1 MGFVPKKL
9 IQDGWLTALG
19 RVEYGSIAFVG
30 PDGNSW
36 SFKGTR
42 PGPAAQFT
50 IRDWGVIERLVARGD
65 IGLGEDFIASA
76 WDTDDVES
84 LISFFLLNLDQLE
97 GFAHG
102 NMANRLLFV
111 LHNSLVRRNSLSGSR
126 RNIEAHYDVGNDFY
140 SLWLD
145 ETMTYS
151 AALFEGQARALAEA
165 QRKKYGRIISKLDR
179 TGGSILEIGCG
190 WGGFAEQA
198 ASADYQVTGLTI
210 SPSQHEFAT
219 RRLGSNAEIRLQDY
233 RKVKGKFDSIVSIE
247 MFEAVGERYWPQ
259 YFNTIAERLARGG
272 KAVIQAIVVRDDL
285 FAGYRTRSDFIRHYV
300 FPGGMLP
307 SLVRIREEAE
317 RAGLKPL
324 SSFSF
329 GEDYA
334 KTLREWSARMQT
346 RESEVLA
353 LGHDRRFLRNW
364 QFYLGMCAAAFAVK
378 RTDVVQVEVVHA

>member
-1 MGFVPKKL
+1 MSFVPRKL

-19 RVEYGSIAFVG
+19 RTECGSIDFVG

-36 SFKGTR
+36 SFDGTR

-76 WDTDDVES
+76 WDTNDLEA

-102 NMANRLLFV
+102 NMANRVLFV

-126 RNIEAHYDVGNDFY
+126 RNIEAHYDVGNAFY

-165 QRKKYGRIISKLDR
+165 QRRKYGRIISKLDR
-179 TGGSILEIGCG
+179 AGGSILEIGCG

-198 ASADYQVTGLTI
+198 AQADFNVTGLTI
-210 SPSQHEFAT
+210 SPAQHEFAAK
-219 RRLGSNAEIRLQDY
+219 RLGSNAEIRLQDY
-233 RKVKGKFDSIVSIE
+233 RKVKGTFDSVVSIE

-259 YFNTIAERLARGG
+259 YFNTVAERLARGG
-272 KAVIQAIVVRDDL
+272 KAVIQAIVVRDEL
-285 FAGYRTRSDFIRHYV
+285 FAGYRTRSDFVRHYV

-307 SLVRIREEAE
+307 SLARFREEAE
-317 RAGLKPL
+317 RAGLKLL

-334 KTLREWSARMQT
+334 RTLREWSSRMRA

-353 LGHDRRFLRNW
+353 LGHDRSFLRNW
-364 QFYLGMCAAAFAVK
+364 EFYLGMCAAAFAVG
-378 RTDVVQVEVVHA
+378 RTDVVQVECVHA

>member
-1 MGFVPKKL
+1 MSFVPRRL
-9 IQDGWLTALG
+9 IQDSWLTALG

-36 SFKGTR
+36 SFAGKQT
-42 PGPAAQFT
+42 GPAAQFC

-76 WDTDDVES
+76 WDTDDLEM
-84 LISFFLLNLDQLE
+84 LISFFLLNIDHLE

-151 AALFEGQARALAEA
+151 SALFEGQSRMLADA
-165 QRKKYGRIISKLDR
+165 QRKKYGRIISRLER
-179 TGGSILEIGCG
+179 AGGSVLEIGCG

-198 ASADYQVTGLTI
+198 VEADYNVTGLTI
-210 SPSQHEFAT
+210 SPSQHEFASK
-219 RRLGSNAEIRLQDY
+219 RLGSKAEIRLEDY
-233 RKVKGKFDSIVSIE
+233 RKVKGTFDSIVSIE

-272 KAVIQAIVVRDDL
+272 KAVVQAIVVRDEL

-307 SLVRIREEAE
+307 SLGRFREEAE
-317 RAGLKPL
+317 RAGLKL
-324 SSFSF
+324 LDSFSF

-334 KTLREWSARMQT
+334 RTLREWSSRMRA

-353 LGHDRRFLRNW
+353 LGHDQRFLRNW
-364 QFYLGMCAAAFAVK
+364 QFYLGICAAAFAVK
-378 RTDVVQVEVVHA
+378 RTDVVQIELAHA

>member
-1 MGFVPKKL
+1 MSFVPKGL
-9 IQDGWLTALG
+9 IQDRWLTALA
-19 RVEYGSIAFVG
+19 RVEYGSITFVG

-36 SFKGTR
+36 TFKGPQ
-42 PGPAAQFT
+42 PGPVAHFH

-65 IGLGEDFIASA
+65 IGLGEDYIAGA
-76 WDTDDVES
+76 WDTDDLEA

-151 AALFEGQARALAEA
+151 SALFEGQPRALAEA

-179 TGGSILEIGCG
+179 PRASILEIGCG

-198 ASADYQVTGLTI
+198 AGADHRVTGLTI
-210 SPSQHEFAT
+210 SPSQHDFAVK
-219 RRLGSNAEIRLQDY
+219 RLGSNAEIRLQDY
-233 RKVKGKFDSIVSIE
+233 RKVEGVFDSIVSIE
-247 MFEAVGERYWPQ
+247 MFEAVGERYWPH
-259 YFNTIAERLARGG
+259 YFNTIAARLARGG
-272 KAVIQAIVVRDDL
+272 KAMVQAIVVRDEL

-307 SLVRIREEAE
+307 SLARFREEAE
-317 RAGLKPL
+317 RAGLKL
-324 SSFSF
+324 LESFSF

-334 KTLREWSARMQT
+334 KTLREWSGRMRARET
-346 RESEVLA
+346 EILA
-353 LGHDRRFLRNW
+353 LGHDQRFLRNW
-364 QFYLGMCAAAFAVK
+364 QFYFGICAAAFAVK
-378 RTDVVQVEVVHA
+378 RTDVVQVELVHA

>member
-1 MGFVPKKL
+1 MSFVPKKL
-9 IQDGWLTALG
+9 IQDRWLSALG
-19 RVEYGSIAFVG
+19 RISQGSLTFVG

-36 SFKGTR
+36 SFKGPQ
-42 PGPAAQFT
+42 PGPAAQFS

-76 WDTDDVES
+76 WDSDDLEA
-84 LISFFLLNLDQLE
+84 LISFFLLNLEQLE

-151 AALFEGQARALAEA
+151 SALFEEETSALAEA
-165 QRKKYGRIISKLDR
+165 QRRKYGRIISKLER
-179 TGGSILEIGCG
+179 AGGSILEIGCG

-198 ASADYQVTGLTI
+198 AGADYRVTGLTI
-210 SPSQHEFAT
+210 SPSQHEFAAK
-219 RRLGSNAEIRLQDY
+219 RLGSNADIRLQDY
-233 RKVKGKFDSIVSIE
+233 RKVGGTFDSIVSIE

-259 YFNTIAERLARGG
+259 YFSTIAERLARSGR
-272 KAVIQAIVVRDDL
+272 AVIQAIVVRDDL

-307 SLVRIREEAE
+307 SLARFHEEAE
-317 RAGLKPL
+317 RAGLKLL

-329 GEDYA
+329 GADYA
-334 KTLREWSARMQT
+334 KTLRQWTARMRA
-346 RESEVLA
+346 RESEILA
-353 LGHDRRFLRNW
+353 LGHDRLFLRNW
-364 QFYLGMCAAAFAVK
+364 QFYFGMCAAAFAVK
-378 RTDVVQVEVVHA
+378 RTDVVQVELVHA

>member
-1 MGFVPKKL
+1 MSFVPKRL

-19 RVEYGSIAFVG
+19 RAEYGSIAFVG

-36 SFKGTR
+36 SFKGAR
-42 PGPAAQFT
+42 PGSAAQFS

-65 IGLGEDFIASA
+65 IGLGEDFIAGA
-76 WDTDDVES
+76 WRTEDIES

-102 NMANRLLFV
+102 SIANRLLFV
-111 LHNSLVRRNSLSGSR
+111 LHNSLVRRNNLSGSR

-151 AALFEGQARALAEA
+151 SALFEGQARALAEA

-179 TGGSILEIGCG
+179 AGGSILEIGCG

-198 ASADYQVTGLTI
+198 AQVDYKVTGLTI

-233 RKVKGKFDSIVSIE
+233 RKVKGTFDSIVSIE

-272 KAVIQAIVVRDDL
+272 KAVIQAIVVRDEL

-307 SLVRIREEAE
+307 SLGRIREEAE
-317 RAGLKPL
+317 RAGLKL
-324 SSFSF
+324 LNSFSF

-334 KTLREWSARMQT
+334 KTLREWSIRMQT

-353 LGHDRRFLRNW
+353 LGHDQRFLRNW
-364 QFYLGMCAAAFAVK
+364 QFYLGMCAAAFAVN
-378 RTDVVQVEVVHA
+378 RTDVVQVEVAHA